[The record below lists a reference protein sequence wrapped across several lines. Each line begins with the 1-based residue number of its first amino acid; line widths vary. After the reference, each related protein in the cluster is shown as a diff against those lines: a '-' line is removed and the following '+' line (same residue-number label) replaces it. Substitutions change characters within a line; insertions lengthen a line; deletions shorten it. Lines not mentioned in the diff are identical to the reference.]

1 MSDNNTKSTNSPT
14 NQRRGMGM
22 GRRGATPGE
31 KPKNFWGSLKRL
43 LGYLRPQLVAIL
55 FIVSFA
61 IVATIFMITAPKII
75 GNATNVLFEGVISKN
90 MPENMTKDQAIQ
102 MLKLSGNEQI
112 AEMIGPMNITPGQ
125 GVDFNKLTQ
134 ILLILLVI
142 YGLSALFNWLQQ
154 YLMAGVSQK
163 AIYNLRK
170 EVDYKLAK
178 LPLKYFDSH
187 SHGDILSR
195 VTNDIDNI
203 GRTLQQTLTQII
215 TAVVTIIGVIIMM
228 LTISPLL
235 TLIALTM
242 IPLSLL
248 VTIFIAKRSQK
259 QFQAQWDSTGKLNG
273 QVEET
278 YTGHNIVNVFNK
290 HKEAKETFDK
300 ENDRLYEASFKS
312 QFISGIIRPAITFIN
327 NLNYVAVSVIGGLRV
342 ANGLMTLGDVQAFIQ
357 YSRMFTQPIVQTA
370 NIINILQSTIASAE
384 RVFEF
389 LDEEDEISDP
399 VNPVEL
405 PEVKGKV
412 AFENVSF
419 SYDPK
424 NPLIEG
430 LNLNVYPG
438 ENVAIV
444 GPTGAGK
451 TTLVNLLM
459 RFYDV
464 NDGRITLDGVDIRQ
478 MRRSDLRK
486 NFGMVLQDTWL
497 FGGTIKENIA
507 YGKENASDE
516 EIIEAAKEAYV
527 DHFVR
532 TLPNGY
538 DTVIDEEASN
548 LSQGQ
553 RQLITIARAFLA
565 DPKILILDEATSSV
579 DTRTETLI
587 QDAMEKLMKGRTSFI
602 IAHRLST
609 IRNADT
615 ILVMNHG
622 SIVETGNHKEL
633 MEKKG
638 FYYNLYM
645 SQFLGM
651 DLKNVIKGPEKPA
664 EDLNSVKDLS

>member
-1 MSDNNTKSTNSPT
+1 MSSHNTKTSNKSNKQPM
-14 NQRRGMGM
+14 GMGM
-22 GRRGATPGE
+22 GRRGGATPVE

-43 LGYLRPQLVAIL
+43 LGYLRPQLVPIL
-55 FIVSFA
+55 FVISFA
-61 IVATIFMITAPKII
+61 VLATIFMITAPKLM
-75 GNATNVLFEGVISKN
+75 GNATNVLFEGIISKN
-90 MPENMTKDQAIQ
+90 MPENTTKEEAIQ
-102 MLKLSGNEQI
+102 MLKLSGNDQI
-112 AEMIGPMNITPGQ
+112 AEMIGPMNIVPGQ
-125 GVDFNKLTQ
+125 GVNYNRLIQ
-134 ILLILLVI
+134 ILLTLLGI

-163 AIYNLRK
+163 SIYNLRK
-170 EVDYKLAK
+170 EVDNKLSK

-215 TAVVTIIGVIIMM
+215 TAFVTIIGVIVMM

-235 TLIALTM
+235 TLIALTL
-242 IPLSLL
+242 IPLSLI
-248 VTIFIAKRSQK
+248 VTMFIVKRSQK
-259 QFQAQWDSTGKLNG
+259 QFETQWDSTGKLNG
-273 QVEET
+273 HVEET
-278 YTGHNIVNVFNK
+278 YSGHNIVKVFNRQK
-290 HKEAKETFDK
+290 DVKETFDN
-300 ENDRLYEASFKS
+300 ENARLYQASFKS
-312 QFISGIIRPAITFIN
+312 QFISGIIRPSIAFLN
-327 NLNYVAVSVIGGLRV
+327 NLNYVLVSVIGGLRV
-342 ANGLMTLGDVQAFIQ
+342 ANGMMTLGDVQAFIQ

-384 RVFEF
+384 RVFEL
-389 LDEEDEISDP
+389 LDEEDEVPDP
-399 VNPVEL
+399 IDPIEL
-405 PEVKGKV
+405 PEVEGRIV
-412 AFENVSF
+412 FENVSF

-424 NPLIEG
+424 KPLIEEM
-430 LNLNVYPG
+430 NLTVQPG

-464 NDGRITLDGVDIRQ
+464 TGGRITLDGIDIRQ

-507 YGKENASDE
+507 YGKEDASDE
-516 EIIEAAKEAYV
+516 EIIQAAKAAYV

-532 TLPNGY
+532 TLPHGY
-538 DTVIDEEASN
+538 NTVIDEEASN

-587 QDAMEKLMKGRTSFI
+587 QQAMEKLMRGRTSFI

-609 IRNADT
+609 IRDADT
-615 ILVMNHG
+615 ILVMDHG
-622 SIVETGNHKEL
+622 SIVETGNHEEL
-633 MEKKG
+633 MKNKG

-645 SQFLGM
+645 SQFSGI
-651 DLKNVIKGPEKPA
+651 DLKKQLKDSKTSEENTA
-664 EDLNSVKDLS
+664 SVKS

>member
-1 MSDNNTKSTNSPT
+1 MSPNNTKTSKSSTNRPM
-14 NQRRGMGM
+14 GMGM
-22 GRRGATPGE
+22 GRPGGATPGE

-43 LGYLRPQLVAIL
+43 LGYLKPQLVPIL
-55 FIVSFA
+55 FVVSFA
-61 IVATIFMITAPKII
+61 VLATIFMITAPKII
-75 GNATNVLFEGVISKN
+75 GNATNVLFEGIISKN
-90 MPENMTKDQAIQ
+90 MPENMTKEEAIQ
-102 MLKLSGNEQI
+102 MLKLSGNDQI
-112 AEMIGPMNITPGQ
+112 AEMIGPMNIIPGQ
-125 GVDFNKLTQ
+125 GVDYNKLVQ
-134 ILLILLVI
+134 ILLTLLVI

-154 YLMAGVSQK
+154 YMMAGVSQK
-163 AIYNLRK
+163 SIYRLRK
-170 EVDYKLAK
+170 EVDNKLAK

-203 GRTLQQTLTQII
+203 GRTLQQTLIQII
-215 TAVVTIIGVIIMM
+215 TATVTIIGVIVMM

-235 TLIALTM
+235 TLIALTL
-242 IPLSLL
+242 IPLSLI
-248 VTIFIAKRSQK
+248 VTMFIVKKSQK
-259 QFQAQWDSTGKLNG
+259 QFETQWDSTGKLNG
-273 QVEET
+273 HVEET
-278 YTGHNIVNVFNK
+278 YSGHNIVKVFNK
-290 HKEAKETFDK
+290 QKEAKETFDN
-300 ENDRLYEASFKS
+300 ENSRLYQASFKS
-312 QFISGIIRPAITFIN
+312 QFISGIIRPAIAFLN

-389 LDEEDEISDP
+389 LDEEDEVPDP
-399 VNPVEL
+399 IDPVEL
-405 PEVKGKV
+405 PEVEGRI

-430 LNLNVYPG
+430 LNLVVHPG

-464 NDGRITLDGVDIRQ
+464 TDGRITLDGVDIRQ

-507 YGKENASDE
+507 YGKEDASDE
-516 EIIEAAKEAYV
+516 EIIQAAKAAYV

-532 TLPNGY
+532 TLPHGY
-538 DTVIDEEASN
+538 DTIIDEEASN

-587 QDAMEKLMKGRTSFI
+587 QQAMEKLMEGRTSFV

-615 ILVMNHG
+615 ILVMDHG
-622 SIVETGNHKEL
+622 SIVETGNHEEL
-633 MEKKG
+633 MKNKG

-645 SQFLGM
+645 SQFLGI
-651 DLKNVIKGPEKPA
+651 DLKKSIKEPKTSQENIA
-664 EDLNSVKDLS
+664 SVKS

>member
-1 MSDNNTKSTNSPT
+1 MNPNNTKTSNKSNKQP
-14 NQRRGMGM
+14 MGM
-22 GRRGATPGE
+22 GRRGGATPVE

-43 LGYLRPQLVAIL
+43 LGYLRPQLVPIL
-55 FIVSFA
+55 FVISFA
-61 IVATIFMITAPKII
+61 VLATVFMITAPKLM
-75 GNATNVLFEGVISKN
+75 GNATNVLFEGIISKN
-90 MPENMTKDQAIQ
+90 MPENTTKEEAIQ
-102 MLKLSGNEQI
+102 MLKLSGNDQI
-112 AEMIGPMNITPGQ
+112 AEMIGPMNIVPGQ
-125 GVDFNKLTQ
+125 GVNYNRLIQ
-134 ILLILLVI
+134 ILLTLLGI

-163 AIYNLRK
+163 SIYNLRK
-170 EVDYKLAK
+170 EVDNKLSK

-215 TAVVTIIGVIIMM
+215 TAFVTIIGVIVMM

-235 TLIALTM
+235 TLIALTL
-242 IPLSLL
+242 IPLSLI
-248 VTIFIAKRSQK
+248 VTMFIVKRSQK
-259 QFQAQWDSTGKLNG
+259 QFEIQWDSTGKLNG
-273 QVEET
+273 HVEET
-278 YTGHNIVNVFNK
+278 YSGHNIVKVFNK
-290 HKEAKETFDK
+290 QKDVKETFDN
-300 ENDRLYEASFKS
+300 ENARLYQASFKS
-312 QFISGIIRPAITFIN
+312 QFISGIIRPAIAFLN
-327 NLNYVAVSVIGGLRV
+327 NLNYVLVSVIGGLRV
-342 ANGLMTLGDVQAFIQ
+342 ANGMMTLGDVQAFIQ

-384 RVFEF
+384 RVFEL
-389 LDEEDEISDP
+389 LDEEDEVADP
-399 VNPVEL
+399 IDPIELSEVE
-405 PEVKGKV
+405 GRI

-424 NPLIEG
+424 KPLIEG
-430 LNLNVYPG
+430 MNLTVQPG

-464 NDGRITLDGVDIRQ
+464 TGGKITLDDVDIRQ

-507 YGKENASDE
+507 YGKEDASEE
-516 EIIEAAKEAYV
+516 EIIQAAKAAYV

-532 TLPNGY
+532 TLPHGY
-538 DTVIDEEASN
+538 NTIIDEEASN

-587 QDAMEKLMKGRTSFI
+587 QQAMEKLMRGRTSFI

-609 IRNADT
+609 IRDADI
-615 ILVMNHG
+615 ILVMDHG
-622 SIVETGNHKEL
+622 SIVETGNHEEL
-633 MEKKG
+633 MKNKG

-645 SQFLGM
+645 SQFSGI
-651 DLKNVIKGPEKPA
+651 DLKKQLKGSKTSEENTA
-664 EDLNSVKDLS
+664 SVKS